1 MEQVADAL
9 ALPAATSA
17 EVLLASERDASYAQ
31 RLVNEALAALMLC
44 GGHRAHQWRDAVRTA
59 TKLAYYGLTTG
70 QGTQTPGEQHC
81 EVSLVDSTSRM
92 PAGGLR
98 RMVAIALLVLL
109 PYYYNRLCERL
120 VVLADASGDSEQWLP
135 RWLASRLRQLGS
147 ALMDLHTALFLMRGQ
162 FLRISHRMMALRH
175 VRHSGFAPPRTLY
188 RPLGV
193 LMVGRIVLE
202 GAAALQRALAV
213 RRHARVQA
221 EAESAAGGRASSP
234 GSSADATASA
244 ASAPAV
250 EPRTCSL
257 CLSPRRLPSATPCG
271 HVFCWYCIHEWLVDK
286 PECPLCRSPMTPQSV
301 RCLHNYV

>member
-81 EVSLVDSTSRM
+81 EVSLVDSPSRM

-120 VVLADASGDSEQWLP
+120 VVLG
-135 RWLASRLRQLGS
+135 
-147 ALMDLHTALFLMRGQ
+147 
-162 FLRISHRMMALRH
+162 
-175 VRHSGFAPPRTLY
+175 
-188 RPLGV
+188 
-193 LMVGRIVLE
+193 
-202 GAAALQRALAV
+202 
-213 RRHARVQA
+213 
-221 EAESAAGGRASSP
+221 
-234 GSSADATASA
+234 
-244 ASAPAV
+244 
-250 EPRTCSL
+250 
-257 CLSPRRLPSATPCG
+257 
-271 HVFCWYCIHEWLVDK
+271 
-286 PECPLCRSPMTPQSV
+286 
-301 RCLHNYV
+301 